1 MNTLTTLLLSALI
14 PLVIGFIWYN
24 PNVFGKFWMRVAEV
38 SEDKLKTGNM
48 AVIFIVTY
56 VLGFMISV
64 LMMSMVIHQ
73 AHIYSIFADS
83 PDAESM
89 LTDFMAKYGNN
100 FRTFKHGVF
109 HGVLGAIFLATPIV
123 AINAMFERR
132 GFKYIAVH
140 AGYWIVT
147 FALMGGLICQF
158 AMRS

>member
-1 MNTLTTLLLSALI
+1 MNTLTTLLISALI
-14 PLVIGFIWYN
+14 PLIIGFIWYN
-24 PNVFGKFWMRVAEV
+24 PKVFGNFWMRVSGVTE
-38 SEDKLKTGNM
+38 EKLKTGNM

-73 AHIYSIFADS
+73 AHVYSIFADS
-83 PDAESM
+83 PDAEEM
-89 LTDFMAKYGNN
+89 VKEFMSKYGSN

-140 AGYWIVT
+140 AGFWIVT
-147 FALMGGLICQF
+147 LGLMGGVICQF
-158 AMRS
+158 VSM